1 MNTLKSLIALAT
13 IAGFA
18 VVAQPGAAEAQC
30 ASCNVPIAKTNVRTI
45 TKTRT
50 VQQVRNVTKVKN
62 VTRNRYVKNVTRY
75 VTRTI
80 IVPVTRVNTITRVH
94 NRTFVINT
102 TQNVTG
108 GSVTGGGR
116 TITGWSRTENVNH
129 GTVSVR
135 YCGRCAG

>member
-1 MNTLKSLIALAT
+1 MNALKSLIALAT

-80 IVPVTRVNTITRVH
+80 
-94 NRTFVINT
+94 
-102 TQNVTG
+102 
-108 GSVTGGGR
+108 
-116 TITGWSRTENVNH
+116 TGWSRTENVNH